1 MKTLTSPLVRC
12 LPLALLLCCSAP
24 AAAGASPAPAPH
36 LSAHVV
42 ALPSRFA
49 VGDSTDQYEILVTNT
64 GGAAT
69 STDEESPIAVRVAL
83 SPNLTVKAVAGVEW
97 GGAREALQCTAKP
110 ASEPV
115 ECRGLSPVEPDE
127 TLVIRVEVSAE
138 AAGTA
143 RSEVTVEEAGA
154 TVDAQTLETP
164 IAGAQ
169 GEPAPYAVESFSF
182 SPTAP
187 DGALESQAGAHPY
200 EQSTSFE
207 LPSTTTSSPE
217 QTYRPAKNPRFV
229 TLTLPD
235 GFVGS
240 PLEAPRCPPR
250 ALQEVQSQGG
260 QLLAPCPPGSL
271 VGFITLLTGRS
282 GGAAGTF
289 SGNGDT
295 SAVYNLIP
303 EAGHA
308 AELGFSYQGFAV
320 ILYLDVVFEEGR
332 YGLRVAIPGT
342 PIVDLDGLVLT
353 LFGDPGAHDG
363 EAGLTGAFLTDPS
376 ACTGEPLDARLQ
388 LDSWES
394 PGEWIEARA
403 PAFTGV
409 GGCDLQSFDPQ
420 LRLAPEAGSSGLAA
434 GSVQA
439 DSPDGY
445 EISLKVPNAETPW
458 PALASPEI
466 RNATILLPA
475 GVSLSPSAANGLV
488 GCSESGPGGID
499 FPHGTAHPDEAGEG
513 EAIGPDG
520 LSRLTEG
527 ACPSKSILGDVEVTT
542 PLLGEPLS
550 GHLYLA
556 APGCG
561 QTAPCTPQQVED
573 GEMVR
578 VFLEAQGSGVDLKL
592 RGAIEVGG
600 SGPASAASGLAPGR
614 LRLRLLESPEL
625 PVSEMDVRTN
635 GGPRA
640 LLASPQTCGSL
651 TAEATIEPWSGI
663 ARTASASD
671 GFDVAG
677 CGPVEPFAPVFSA
690 GTALPAA
697 GGSSP
702 FTVVL
707 SRRDGEQGLA
717 GLSVAAPPG
726 VAAVL
731 ASVQPCAVAVAQS
744 GDCQAASSIGHVDA
758 AIGVGSEPYWV
769 HGQAYLTG
777 SHGGAPFGVALVLP
791 ADLGPFDVGRIVV
804 LAALRVDRDTGALT
818 ISTDRLPQSVDGIP
832 LRTKQL
838 VIAIDRPGFMV
849 DPTSCSRM
857 TVGGLATGALPD
869 GSNGSSVAVSSPYQ
883 AAGCRGLRF
892 GPKISATVA
901 GRATRAGGASL
912 KVLVTA
918 SPGEANIGKV
928 KVDLPRQ
935 LPARLATLRKACP
948 EAVFTANPAG
958 CPRSSLVGTARAATP
973 LLKTALT
980 GPAYL
985 VSHGGRKF
993 PDLSIVLQ
1001 AEGIEIVLTGA
1012 TTIRRGVTSS
1022 AFRAVPDE
1030 RFERFELTLPR
1041 GPHSLLGAFVR
1052 GRRPQDLCGRRL
1064 TMPNLFTG
1072 QNGAIVKRTTRVSVS
1087 GCRTGKPARRAKRR
1101 PAVR

>member
-1 MKTLTSPLVRC
+1 MKPVASPLLRC
-12 LPLALLLCCSAP
+12 LPLALLLGCLAP
-24 AAAGASPAPAPH
+24 ASAGASPAPAPH

-49 VGDSTDQYEILVTNT
+49 VGDSTDQYELLVTNT

-69 STDEESPIAVRVAL
+69 STDEGRPVVVRLAS
-83 SPNLTVKAVAGVEW
+83 SPNLTVTAITGVEW
-97 GGAREALQCTAKP
+97 GGAREVLHCTEKP
-110 ASEPV
+110 AIEPI
-115 ECRGLSPVEPDE
+115 ECRGFSAVQPDE
-127 TLVIRVEVSAE
+127 TLAIRVEVSAE

-143 RSEVTVEEAGA
+143 TSEVSVGEGGT
-154 TVDAQTLETP
+154 TVDVQTLETP
-164 IAGAQ
+164 IAGVR
-169 GEPAPYAVESFSF
+169 GEPVTYAVESFSF
-182 SPTAP
+182 GATAL
-187 DGALESQAGAHPY
+187 DGAFESQAGAHPY

-207 LPSTTTSSPE
+207 LPSTATSSPE
-217 QTYRPAKNPRFV
+217 QAFRPAKNPRFV

-235 GFVGS
+235 GFVGN
-240 PLEAPRCPPR
+240 PLQAPRCPPR
-250 ALQEVQSQGG
+250 ALQEVQAQGG
-260 QLLAPCPPGSL
+260 QLLAPCPSGSL

-308 AELGFSYQGFAV
+308 AELGFSYDGFAV
-320 ILYLDVVFEEGR
+320 FLYLDVVFEEGR
-332 YGLRVAIPGT
+332 YRLRVAIPGT

-353 LFGDPGAHDG
+353 LFGDPGAHG
-363 EAGLTGAFLTDPS
+363 EQGGLTGAFLTNPS
-376 ACTGEPLDARLQ
+376 VCTDEPLAASLQ

-403 PAFTGV
+403 SAFPRV
-409 GGCDLQSFDPQ
+409 EGCDLQSFDPQ
-420 LRLAPEAGSSGLAA
+420 LRVEPEADSPGPSA

-445 EISLKVPNAETPW
+445 EVSLKVPNAETPW
-458 PALASPEI
+458 PALASPAI

-475 GVSLSPSAANGLV
+475 GISLSPSAANGLE

-499 FPHGTAHPDEAGEG
+499 FPRGAAHPDEAGEG

-527 ACPSKSILGDVEVTT
+527 ACPSKSILGTVEVTT
-542 PLLGEPLS
+542 PLVGEPLS

-556 APGCG
+556 TPSCG
-561 QTAPCTPQQVED
+561 EVAPCTPHQVED

-578 VFLEAQGSGVDLKL
+578 VFLEAQASGIDLKL

-600 SGPASAASGLAPGR
+600 SGPSSGASGLAPGQ
-614 LRLRLLESPEL
+614 LRLRLLESPQL
-625 PVSEMDVRTN
+625 PVSEIDVRTN

-640 LLASPQTCGSL
+640 LLASPQSCSPL
-651 TAEATIEPWSGI
+651 TAVASIEPWSGI
-663 ARTASASD
+663 SRTATASD
-671 GFDVAG
+671 GFDVVG
-677 CGPVEPFAPVFSA
+677 CSSVEPFAPDFSS
-690 GTALPAA
+690 GTVLPVA

-702 FTVVL
+702 FTIIL
-707 SRRDGEQGLA
+707 SRRDGEQGLG

-731 ASVQPCAVAVAQS
+731 AAVRPCGVAIAQS

-769 HGQAYLTG
+769 HGQAYLTAPYR
-777 SHGGAPFGVALVLP
+777 GAPFGVALVLP
-791 ADLGPFDVGRIVV
+791 ADLGPFKVGRIVV
-804 LAALRVDRDTGALT
+804 LAALRVDRTTGALT
-818 ISTDRLPQSVDGIP
+818 IATDRLPQNVDGIP
-832 LRTKQL
+832 LRTRQL
-838 VIAIDRPGFMV
+838 VISIDRPGFMV
-849 DPTSCSRM
+849 DPTNCSRT
-857 TVGGLATGALPD
+857 TVSGVATGALPD
-869 GSNGSSVAVSSPYQ
+869 GSSGSSVAVGSNYHVV
-883 AAGCRGLRF
+883 GCRGLPF
-892 GPKISATVA
+892 APKIVATVA

-912 KVLVTA
+912 KVIVTA

-935 LPARLATLRKACP
+935 LPARQSTLRKACP
-948 EAVFTANPAG
+948 AAVFAANPAG
-958 CPRSSLVGTARAATP
+958 CPRGSLVGTAQARTP
-973 LLKTALT
+973 LLRTELS

-985 VSHGGRKF
+985 VSHGGQKF

-1012 TTIRRGVTSS
+1012 TSIRRGVTSS

-1030 RFERFELTLPR
+1030 RFEQFELTLPR
-1041 GPHSLLGAFVR
+1041 GPHSLLGSFVT
-1052 GRRPQDLCGRRL
+1052 GRRPQDLCGRRMR
-1064 TMPNLFTG
+1064 MPNLFTG
-1072 QNGAIVKRTTRVSVS
+1072 QNGAVVKRATKVSVS
-1087 GCRTGKPARRAKRR
+1087 GCHMRKPAHRAKRR